1 VITAH
6 RNLFWKQAGFTPNP
20 SQAVILDDPHRFEL
34 VSGGE
39 RAGKSK
45 ISASWAVGQMWNNPD
60 ARQELGWIVA
70 NTYDLSRPEYD
81 YIAQMLASQP
91 GKYLDYVRNSV
102 NPGLIRTVTGGDG
115 KGQQII
121 RTKSAQDYETLA
133 GEAPDWILVVEAGH
147 ISWDA
152 WLRIRGRA
160 AEKRA
165 RVFLSGTFEGSIG
178 WYPEL
183 WTQWQTASFQEKYD
197 AISYSLASWTNTDIY
212 PGGRQDPEILALEA
226 QVDADTFNER
236 IAGIP
241 APPKGRVHAE
251 FRMTT
256 HCQHVEF
263 DPTKVIHIWIDP
275 GFSRLTDSA
284 YSVLAAQMH
293 HVGEQPQIR
302 IFDEIYAQ
310 ETYGEAIIQ
319 TLKNRPWWNAAPM
332 KAVIDQGEAQHAAI
346 ASQADVWV
354 KEAGLMPFYQ
364 PVGLLEGIRRVNS
377 FMKVD
382 PI

>member
-1 VITAH
+1 
-6 RNLFWKQAGFTPNP
+6 
-20 SQAVILDDPHRFEL
+20 
-34 VSGGE
+34 
-39 RAGKSK
+39 
-45 ISASWAVGQMWNNPD
+45 M
-60 ARQELGWIVA
+60 
-70 NTYDLSRPEYD
+70 
-81 YIAQMLASQP
+81 
-91 GKYLDYVRNSV
+91 
-102 NPGLIRTVTGGDG
+102 
-115 KGQQII
+115 
-121 RTKSAQDYETLA
+121 
-133 GEAPDWILVVEAGH
+133 
-147 ISWDA
+147 
-152 WLRIRGRA
+152 
-160 AEKRA
+160 
-165 RVFLSGTFEGSIG
+165 
-178 WYPEL
+178 
-183 WTQWQTASFQEKYD
+183 
-197 AISYSLASWTNTDIY
+197 
-212 PGGRQDPEILALEA
+212 ALEA
-226 QVDADTFNER
+226 QFDTDTFNER

-263 DPTKVIHIWIDP
+263 DPTKVIHVWIDP

-332 KAVIDQGEAQHAAI
+332 KAVIDQGGAQHAAI

-382 PI
+382 PISGEPGILIDPRCKGLLSELGGLPNPFGGGVKVYRWEVGHDGTVMGNTPRDAYNHSSKALAYGVVANFRFDSGNGGRTTIPIRRYGYAHSH